1 MILQGD
7 CLDLMPMLPD
17 ASVDMV
23 LCDLPYGTTA
33 CKWDTVIPLD
43 RLWNEYRR
51 IVKPNAAIV
60 LTAAQPFT
68 SALVMSAPHLFKHEW
83 VWHKT
88 AASGHLNAK
97 RRPMAAHESVL
108 VFSFGTPPYYPQ
120 KTTGHERKVST
131 ASHKRGCVKTD
142 LYGDHGLTSYDSTER
157 YPRSVVTFKSDKQKS
172 ALHPTQ
178 KPVALLEYLIRTY
191 SLPGQIV
198 LDNAAGSGST
208 HVACARSG
216 RICWSIEREPKYA
229 DTIRQRIEVESAN
242 TTTGGKDG

>member
-7 CLDLMPMLPD
+7 CLEVMAALPD
-17 ASVDMV
+17 GCADMV

-33 CKWDTVIPLD
+33 CKWDSVIDLSALWAQYA
-43 RLWNEYRR
+43 RLT
-51 IVKPNAAIV
+51 KPNAAIV

-68 SALVMSAPHLFKHEW
+68 SALVMSAPRQFRHEW

-88 AASGHLNAK
+88 AATGHLNAK

-131 ASHKRGCVKTD
+131 AHHKRGCVKTEV
-142 LYGDHGLTSYDSTER
+142 YGGHGLTGYDSTER

-178 KPVALLEYLIRTY
+178 KPVALMEYLIRTY
-191 SLPGQIV
+191 TLPGKTV
-198 LDNAAGSGST
+198 LDNAAGSGTT
-208 HVACARSG
+208 HVACARTG
-216 RICWSIEREPKYA
+216 RHCISIEREPRY
-229 DTIRQRIEVESAN
+229 VEIMRDRLAASAKPS
-242 TTTGGKDG
+242 GVS